1 MLFIWCVTD
10 AVDINITRYSLRSHF
25 PCLVKCW
32 GRKMKMKMG
41 EKCPDKVWLTCVWC
55 EACIDPQY
63 LSIIQLC
70 SILSYY
76 MIIAEIWHIIDTLK
90 MSYGEEVV
98 LSEDVSL
105 DLDNIDEYDN
115 ILISDPDPESVSQ
128 IWDGEKQNVL
138 ALSVLLCL
146 TLVTNFSALPVI
158 LFRRTR

>member
-1 MLFIWCVTD
+1 
-10 AVDINITRYSLRSHF
+10 
-25 PCLVKCW
+25 
-32 GRKMKMKMG
+32 
-41 EKCPDKVWLTCVWC
+41 
-55 EACIDPQY
+55 
-63 LSIIQLC
+63 
-70 SILSYY
+70 
-76 MIIAEIWHIIDTLK
+76 

-115 ILISDPDPESVSQ
+115 IVISDPDPESVSQ

-146 TLVTNFSALPVI
+146 TLITNFSALPVI

>member
-1 MLFIWCVTD
+1 
-10 AVDINITRYSLRSHF
+10 
-25 PCLVKCW
+25 
-32 GRKMKMKMG
+32 
-41 EKCPDKVWLTCVWC
+41 
-55 EACIDPQY
+55 
-63 LSIIQLC
+63 
-70 SILSYY
+70 
-76 MIIAEIWHIIDTLK
+76 

>member
-1 MLFIWCVTD
+1 
-10 AVDINITRYSLRSHF
+10 
-25 PCLVKCW
+25 
-32 GRKMKMKMG
+32 
-41 EKCPDKVWLTCVWC
+41 
-55 EACIDPQY
+55 
-63 LSIIQLC
+63 
-70 SILSYY
+70 
-76 MIIAEIWHIIDTLK
+76 

-105 DLDNIDEYDN
+105 DLDNIDQYDN
-115 ILISDPDPESVSQ
+115 IVLSDPDPESVSQ

>member
-1 MLFIWCVTD
+1 
-10 AVDINITRYSLRSHF
+10 
-25 PCLVKCW
+25 
-32 GRKMKMKMG
+32 
-41 EKCPDKVWLTCVWC
+41 
-55 EACIDPQY
+55 
-63 LSIIQLC
+63 
-70 SILSYY
+70 
-76 MIIAEIWHIIDTLK
+76 

-105 DLDNIDEYDN
+105 DLDSIDEYDN
-115 ILISDPDPESVSQ
+115 IVISDPDPESVSQ

>member
-1 MLFIWCVTD
+1 
-10 AVDINITRYSLRSHF
+10 
-25 PCLVKCW
+25 
-32 GRKMKMKMG
+32 
-41 EKCPDKVWLTCVWC
+41 
-55 EACIDPQY
+55 
-63 LSIIQLC
+63 
-70 SILSYY
+70 
-76 MIIAEIWHIIDTLK
+76 

-105 DLDNIDEYDN
+105 DLDNIDGYDN